1 MAKNYFPKLSYIVL
15 GLLVLAVVL
24 GNNTGCQSLPE
35 QSDLQRPV
43 SEQASTVADSTY
55 LNNVN
60 TSSKLKLPVNSITK
74 ALLFSAIVTR
84 IIDGD
89 TIEVRL
95 NGKTEKVRL
104 IGVDTPETKHP
115 NKPVQ
120 AYGLEAANFT
130 KKQLAG
136 KKIFL
141 EKDVSARD
149 RYGRLLAY
157 VWLTEPADFTEA
169 QMRTNMFNSRL
180 LLSGYA
186 QIMTIPPN
194 VKYVDYFTKF
204 QTEAR
209 QSNKGL
215 WSTSLSA
222 AGTGVAKT
230 NRSDAFWGSSQSRK
244 YHYSKCVWAAKINP
258 GNLLTFSSLAEARN
272 AGFIPCKVCLP
283 Q

>member
-1 MAKNYFPKLSYIVL
+1 MAKNYLRKISYIVI
-15 GLLVLAVVL
+15 GLLASIVVIF
-24 GNNTGCQSLPE
+24 NNIGCQSLPE
-35 QSDLQRPV
+35 QPDLFRSV
-43 SEQASTVADSTY
+43 SKQASTTSNSTY

-60 TSSKLKLPVNSITK
+60 TSSKLKASVNSITK
-74 ALLFSAIVTR
+74 ALFFPAIVTR

-95 NGKTEKVRL
+95 NGKTEKVRF

-115 NKPVQ
+115 DKPVQ
-120 AYGLEAANFT
+120 AYGLEAASFT

-141 EKDVSARD
+141 EKDVSTRD

-157 VWLTEPADFTEA
+157 VWLTNPANFTEA
-169 QMRTNMFNSRL
+169 QMRTNMFNARL

-186 QIMTIPPN
+186 QIMTIPPDI
-194 VKYVDYFTKF
+194 KYVDYFTRF

-215 WSTSLSA
+215 WSTSLSVD
-222 AGTGVAKT
+222 GTGVAKT

-244 YHYSKCVWAAKINP
+244 YHYSKCAWAAKITP
-258 GNLLTFSSLAEARN
+258 SNLLTFSSPVEARN